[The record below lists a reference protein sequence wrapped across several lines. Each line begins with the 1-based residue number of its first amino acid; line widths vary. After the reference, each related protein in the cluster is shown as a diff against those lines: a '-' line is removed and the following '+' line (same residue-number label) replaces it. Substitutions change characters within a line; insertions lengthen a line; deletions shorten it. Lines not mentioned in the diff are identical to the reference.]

1 MQPAVQ
7 RCLLFVCILCSFSAS
22 EASPYLVEGLFSSP
36 TTRLQLLVLD
46 GRTGVLAASSTVV
59 QGGCSGSI
67 SGIGQMV
74 GTVLTFVPY
83 VAEEGGE
90 RCQVTVNFNAAFT
103 SATISEEGCSAYHGA
118 ACGWEGQSVHKR
130 HR

>member
-1 MQPAVQ
+1 MIKPAAC
-7 RCLLFVCILCSFSAS
+7 RCFLLVCALFCFSAS

-67 SGIGQMV
+67 AGIGQM
-74 GTVLTFVPY
+74 GIDSFIGL
-83 VAEEGGE
+83 A
-90 RCQVTVNFNAAFT
+90 
-103 SATISEEGCSAYHGA
+103 HGA
-118 ACGWEGQSVHKR
+118 ADS
-130 HR
+130 